1 MTDEK
6 NLEKSSQDYKK
17 SQYGSWYK
25 KSEER
30 KRAQIE
36 KEQIEKKSSFYI
48 NSIDKEQIE
57 KKEPSFFINSEKG
70 QSEKKEE
77 SLIQKFLNIFN
88 KK

>member
-25 KSEER
+25 KAEE
-30 KRAQIE
+30 KKKAQKE
-36 KEQIEKKSSFYI
+36 KELI
-48 NSIDKEQIE
+48 
-57 KKEPSFFINSEKG
+57 
-70 QSEKKEE
+70 EKKEE

>member
-1 MTDEK
+1 MTNEN

-30 KRAQIE
+30 KKAQIE
-36 KEQIEKKSSFYI
+36 KEQIEK
-48 NSIDKEQIE
+48 EQI
-57 KKEPSFFINSEKG
+57 
-70 QSEKKEE
+70 EKKEE

-88 KK
+88 KKQDCTVTFEKGLYI

>member
-17 SQYGSWYK
+17 SQNVSWYS

-30 KRAQIE
+30 KKHEIE
-36 KEQIEKKSSFYI
+36 KEQIEKNKKSL
-48 NSIDKEQIE
+48 NQT
-57 KKEPSFFINSEKG
+57 
-70 QSEKKEE
+70 
-77 SLIQKFLNIFN
+77 FLNLFN

>member
-30 KRAQIE
+30 KKAQIE
-36 KEQIEKKSSFYI
+36 KEQIEK
-48 NSIDKEQIE
+48 EQIE
-57 KKEPSFFINSEKG
+57 N
-70 QSEKKEE
+70 KEE

>member
-30 KRAQIE
+30 KKAQIE
-36 KEQIEKKSSFYI
+36 KEQIEK
-48 NSIDKEQIE
+48 EQI
-57 KKEPSFFINSEKG
+57 
-70 QSEKKEE
+70 EKKEE
-77 SLIQKFLNIFN
+77 SLIRKFLNIFN

>member
-1 MTDEK
+1 MISKKVNKEAGLILENNYFIFREIIKPMTDEK

-25 KSEER
+25 KSEE
-30 KRAQIE
+30 KKKAQI
-36 KEQIEKKSSFYI
+36 
-48 NSIDKEQIE
+48 
-57 KKEPSFFINSEKG
+57 
-70 QSEKKEE
+70 EKKEE

>member
-30 KRAQIE
+30 KKAQIE
-36 KEQIEKKSSFYI
+36 KEQIEKK
-48 NSIDKEQIE
+48 
-57 KKEPSFFINSEKG
+57 
-70 QSEKKEE
+70 EE
-77 SLIQKFLNIFN
+77 SFIQKFLKIFN

>member
-1 MTDEK
+1 MTDQK

-25 KSEER
+25 KAEE
-30 KRAQIE
+30 KKKAQIE
-36 KEQIEKKSSFYI
+36 KEK
-48 NSIDKEQIE
+48 N
-57 KKEPSFFINSEKG
+57 
-70 QSEKKEE
+70 EKKEE

>member
-25 KSEER
+25 KSEE
-30 KRAQIE
+30 KKKAQIE
-36 KEQIEKKSSFYI
+36 KEQI
-48 NSIDKEQIE
+48 D
-57 KKEPSFFINSEKG
+57 
-70 QSEKKEE
+70 KKEE

>member
-30 KRAQIE
+30 KKAQIE
-36 KEQIEKKSSFYI
+36 KEQ
-48 NSIDKEQIE
+48 IDKEQIE
-57 KKEPSFFINSEKG
+57 KKK
-70 QSEKKEE
+70 E

>member
-30 KRAQIE
+30 KKAQIE
-36 KEQIEKKSSFYI
+36 KEQI
-48 NSIDKEQIE
+48 DKEQI
-57 KKEPSFFINSEKG
+57 
-70 QSEKKEE
+70 EKKEE

>member
-30 KRAQIE
+30 KKAQIE
-36 KEQIEKKSSFYI
+36 KELIE
-48 NSIDKEQIE
+48 KEQI
-57 KKEPSFFINSEKG
+57 
-70 QSEKKEE
+70 EKKEE

>member
-25 KSEER
+25 KAEE
-30 KRAQIE
+30 KKKAQKE
-36 KEQIEKKSSFYI
+36 KELTEKK
-48 NSIDKEQIE
+48 KA
-57 KKEPSFFINSEKG
+57 SFFINSEKE
-70 QSEKKEE
+70 QTEKKKE
-77 SLIQKFLNIFN
+77 SLIQNFLNIFN

>member
-30 KRAQIE
+30 KLKLRR
-36 KEQIEKKSSFYI
+36 
-48 NSIDKEQIE
+48 
-57 KKEPSFFINSEKG
+57 
-70 QSEKKEE
+70 
-77 SLIQKFLNIFN
+77 N
-88 KK
+88 KLRRNKLKRKRNP

>member
-25 KSEER
+25 KAEE
-30 KRAQIE
+30 KKNAQIE
-36 KEQIEKKSSFYI
+36 KEQS
-48 NSIDKEQIE
+48 E
-57 KKEPSFFINSEKG
+57 KKEASFFINSEKE

>member
-25 KSEER
+25 KAEE
-30 KRAQIE
+30 KKKAQIV
-36 KEQIEKKSSFYI
+36 KEQ
-48 NSIDKEQIE
+48 N
-57 KKEPSFFINSEKG
+57 
-70 QSEKKEE
+70 EKKEE
-77 SLIQKFLNIFN
+77 SLIRKFLKIFN

>member
-30 KRAQIE
+30 KKAQIE
-36 KEQIEKKSSFYI
+36 KEQIDKK
-48 NSIDKEQIE
+48 QI
-57 KKEPSFFINSEKG
+57 
-70 QSEKKEE
+70 EKKEE

>member
-30 KRAQIE
+30 KKAQIE
-36 KEQIEKKSSFYI
+36 KEQIEKK
-48 NSIDKEQIE
+48 QIE
-57 KKEPSFFINSEKG
+57 KE
-70 QSEKKEE
+70 EE